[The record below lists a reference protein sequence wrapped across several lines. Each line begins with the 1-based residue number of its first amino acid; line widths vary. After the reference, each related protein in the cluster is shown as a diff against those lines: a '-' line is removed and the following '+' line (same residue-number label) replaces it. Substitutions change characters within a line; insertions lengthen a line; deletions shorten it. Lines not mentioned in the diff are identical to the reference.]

1 MKRKI
6 EKFLAHKVGVDE
18 AQILADEDG
27 RYDLKGDFDG
37 ALAAVRGKEIPSA
50 NRGRSSNPP
59 KSAQAA
65 NRRSYPE
72 PRQIGH
78 YYHAHYAPPPP
89 PPPTYTVAANAGFP
103 HHATVYHP
111 SHHAPAGPMMPIHG
125 KENSMNRNYPP
136 PQQHAYW
143 TTDNSGLGVRPPTLP
158 PPPQPNLSPHPTI
171 KSGLDD
177 DDDFASA
184 CLLSAKKSIF
194 DTPPKLR
201 MNDTDDPSSISKID
215 IRGMT
220 PDTDFRNTFRSPMA
234 DSREGA
240 SLLTKD
246 EAFSL
251 NKSLFSEAVMSTPCN
266 QHINKNGLRNKD
278 PVRFGIGQEQDT
290 DLNNRVSV
298 SPIQASAAASSSHIM
313 SSQPKSEKKSVNF
326 KVELTPNVPT
336 ITTGLTPFDS
346 VKMAKHL
353 TTTPSTAATADQS
366 SFWSE
371 MSPGIGP
378 LSSPFASPDLPLS
391 STPKKRR
398 TSDGSFGQ

>member
-18 AQILADEDG
+18 ALILADEDG

-37 ALAAVRGKEIPSA
+37 ALAAVRGKEVPSA

-59 KSAQAA
+59 KSAQSSS
-65 NRRSYPE
+65 RRSYPE

-78 YYHAHYAPPPP
+78 FYHAPYAPPPP
-89 PPPTYTVAANAGFP
+89 PPTYSMTANPGFSHHTALYHQP
-103 HHATVYHP
+103 HHA
-111 SHHAPAGPMMPIHG
+111 SAGPMMPIHG
-125 KENSMNRNYPP
+125 KENSINRNYPP
-136 PQQHAYW
+136 PPQGYW
-143 TTDNSGLGVRPPTLP
+143 TTNPGIGVQPPALP
-158 PPPQPNLSPHPTI
+158 APAQPNMSPHPTI
-171 KSGLDD
+171 KSALDD

-201 MNDTDDPSSISKID
+201 VDDEDTGSISKID

-220 PDTDFRNTFRSPMA
+220 PPDTDYRNTFRSPMA
-234 DSREGA
+234 DSREGT

-251 NKSLFSEAVMSTPCN
+251 NKSLFSEAVMSTPCHN
-266 QHINKNGLRNKD
+266 NNNNNNGPRNKN

-298 SPIQASAAASSSHIM
+298 SPIQASAVASSYM
-313 SSQPKSEKKSVNF
+313 PTLPKSEKKSVNF
-326 KVELTPNVPT
+326 KVELLTPNEPSLST
-336 ITTGLTPFDS
+336 NLTPFDS
-346 VKMAKHL
+346 GKMAKHL

-371 MSPGIGP
+371 MSPGP
-378 LSSPFASPDLPLS
+378 LSPFTSPDLPLS